1 MKKATRPRR
10 EADPLVGEPPPRPE
24 RSVYDV
30 AVLQKALDVLEIVA
44 DGPELGLSEL
54 SERSGASK
62 ASNYRILSTLESRG
76 FLVKDP
82 ATRKYSP
89 GPRLIAVAYGVIGR
103 VDVVGMARPAL
114 EGVRTEFDETVNLGV
129 LVDNQVLYVDILESA
144 QALRMAARPGAK
156 DPLHSTALGKA
167 ILSAMSTEDARS
179 ILKTYRRTAMT
190 PHTLTSLEALVT
202 ELAVI
207 PCAGIRDRQ
216 RGERARVAVRRRAA
230 ARPRRRDRRR
240 HQRFRY
246 RRGAGDRRDGRA
258 DRAPPAR
265 RPAGDRTGI
274 RQRRTGRRPG
284 GVNRAVRPG
293 RRTRR

>member
-114 EGVRTEFDETVNLGV
+114 EAVRAEFDETVNLGV

-207 PCAGIRDRQ
+207 RARGYAIDNEENELGSRCVAVPLLGRAGEIVGAISVSGPAVRVTDEGAARIGVRLLAARQ
-216 RGERARVAVRRRAA
+216 EIERAFGNVTPAVELAE
-230 ARPRRRDRRR
+230 
-240 HQRFRY
+240 
-246 RRGAGDRRDGRA
+246 
-258 DRAPPAR
+258 
-265 RPAGDRTGI
+265 
-274 RQRRTGRRPG
+274 
-284 GVNRAVRPG
+284 
-293 RRTRR
+293 